1 MFSSSSTHGE
11 ADGKHEAKS
20 EIEKCVQEGVSIC
33 MFVAFS
39 PMSATMGDVSIAQ
52 RSRTWKGGRVC
63 VVPLVF
69 VWLCRQKQRTV
80 AISGWPSQ
88 LNSPAKQSHL
98 KGVQQCTSR
107 TLICILGGHDYPS
120 TESNQSSSFASSVA
134 KGRGGPFFFKSGGS
148 ALRGLA
154 VDVEED
160 KVEGDKVERIAEPP
174 VRGAEGSLIGVD
186 DDEGGGVGEVAV
198 LALP

>member
-1 MFSSSSTHGE
+1 M
-11 ADGKHEAKS
+11 
-20 EIEKCVQEGVSIC
+20 
-33 MFVAFS
+33 
-39 PMSATMGDVSIAQ
+39 
-52 RSRTWKGGRVC
+52 
-63 VVPLVF
+63 
-69 VWLCRQKQRTV
+69 
-80 AISGWPSQ
+80 
-88 LNSPAKQSHL
+88 
-98 KGVQQCTSR
+98 QQGTSR

-154 VDVEED
+154 VDVEEED

-186 DDEGGGVGEVAV
+186 DDDGGGGVGEVAV